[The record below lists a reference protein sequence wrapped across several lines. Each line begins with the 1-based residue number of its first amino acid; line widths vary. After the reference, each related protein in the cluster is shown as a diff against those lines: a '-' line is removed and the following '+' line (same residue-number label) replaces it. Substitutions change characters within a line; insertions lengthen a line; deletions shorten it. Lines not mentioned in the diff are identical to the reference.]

1 MAAFPPADFRL
12 LRFWSD
18 DYPAQKRL
26 HAWTDVLSRML
37 LKAQVEPLNDAPFQV
52 DACLRALPGVHFGA
66 GLWSPAITRR
76 TRAIANSDRNGY
88 YLVINTEGPLRI
100 RAGEESL
107 LDEGDAIFLSCIQ
120 EVSIIRSVPGRLTC
134 ARVNEAQFKALVPDA
149 QTLNGIVIRRGN
161 EALRLLTTYLRD
173 IDDKQ
178 SLLAPEVRQAV
189 VAHIFHLLALTLNS
203 TRDAAR
209 ARQSEGP
216 GAARLRAIKQYV
228 TEHLVDQ
235 ELSIGRAAEN
245 NHLSARQVQRLFE
258 AEDTTFSE
266 YLLLKRLQSVH
277 QVLTDPRNVQ
287 RGISDIALASGF
299 GDVSYFN
306 RAFRNHYGASPTAIR
321 QAAMG
326 RATLP
331 PTA

>member
-1 MAAFPPADFRL
+1 MAAFPPDDFRL

-18 DYPAQKRL
+18 DFPAQKRL
-26 HAWTDVLSRML
+26 AAWTDVLSRML

-76 TRAIANSDRNGY
+76 TRAIANSDRHGY
-88 YLVINTEGPLRI
+88 YILINTEGPLRI

-107 LDEGDAIFLSCIQ
+107 LDEGDAIFLSCAQ
-120 EVSIIRSVPGRLTC
+120 EVSIIRTLAGRLTC
-134 ARVNEAQFKALVPDA
+134 ARVGEAQFRAIVPDA
-149 QTLNGIVIRRGN
+149 PQLNGLVIRRGN

-178 SLLAPEVRQAV
+178 SLLAGEVRQLV
-189 VAHIFHLLALTLNS
+189 IGHIFNLLALALNS
-203 TRDAAR
+203 TREEAS
-209 ARQSEGP
+209 ARQLDGT
-216 GAARLRAIKQYV
+216 AALRLRAIKQYV
-228 TEHLVDQ
+228 AQHLADQ
-235 ELSIGRAAEN
+235 NLSIGRVAEASR
-245 NHLSARQVQRLFE
+245 LSARQVQRLFE

-266 YLLLKRLQSVH
+266 HLLLKRLQSVH
-277 QVLTDPRNVQ
+277 QVLTDPRNAQ

-321 QAAMG
+321 HAAMG
-326 RATLP
+326 RANLP